1 MGERIEA
8 IIDAL
13 RSTPEDAFGCV
24 PDTPDRQGWWIR
36 DELIDSA
43 CKVREEVERLDVCVQ
58 LPDFGHVPPFVDE
71 DTRQVWQRMWT
82 LKLDLEAAIAEAQ
95 EDGDG

>member
-1 MGERIEA
+1 MSERIEA

-13 RSTPEDAFGCV
+13 RSMPEDAFGCV

-43 CKVREEVERLDVCVQ
+43 CKVREEVERLQEQNKRYQ
-58 LPDFGHVPPFVDE
+58 LAWDALSPKE
-71 DTRQVWQRMWT
+71 STRLSAHAYRKV
-82 LKLDLEAAIAEAQ
+82 AEAQ